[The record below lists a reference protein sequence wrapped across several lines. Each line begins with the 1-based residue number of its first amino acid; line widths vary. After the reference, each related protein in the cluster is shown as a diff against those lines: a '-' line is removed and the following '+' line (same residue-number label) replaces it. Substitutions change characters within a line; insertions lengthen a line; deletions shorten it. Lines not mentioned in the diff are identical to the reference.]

1 MTVTLFTRPECGL
14 CREAEETLRRLQQ
27 EIAFDL
33 SLVNID
39 SDQELYNRYWDRV
52 PVLVVNGKEV
62 AAVPPDER
70 RLRALLSARA
80 RRG

>member
-1 MTVTLFTRPECGL
+1 VTLFTRPECGL

>member
-14 CREAEETLRRLQQ
+14 CREAEETLRRLQ
-27 EIAFDL
+27 EKIEFDL

-39 SDQELYNRYWDRV
+39 SDQELYNRYRDRV
-52 PVLVVNGKEV
+52 PVLVVDGKEV
-62 AAVPPDER
+62 EVVPPDEG

-80 RRG
+80 KRG

>member
-1 MTVTLFTRPECGL
+1 MRVTLFTRPECGL
-14 CREAEETLRRLQQ
+14 CREAEETLRRLQ
-27 EIAFDL
+27 EKIEFDL

-52 PVLVVNGKEV
+52 PVLVVDGKEV
-62 AAVPPDER
+62 EAVPPDER

-80 RRG
+80 KRG

>member
-27 EIAFDL
+27 KIEFDL